1 MNTERSGD
9 NKPPTERI
17 SRGSINAG
25 HPTYYLN
32 RELGSLAFQQRVFQ
46 EALDPA
52 NPLLE
57 RIKFLAI
64 VDNNLDEFFMVRVG
78 GLSMQRTA
86 SVKAVS
92 IDGKTPAEQLA
103 LIRKEAGGLMGRMRT
118 HLNETLIPEL
128 DRAGIHIYD
137 YAQLSEH
144 QRENADAFFKEVV
157 YPVLTPLA
165 FDPGHPF
172 PHISNLSLNLA
183 VMIRGKSKQ
192 EHFARIKVPDTLPR
206 LVPIKRSSGGT
217 RKDGTVPHNHYFVW
231 LEQLIAA
238 NLKLLFPGMRII
250 ETQPFRV
257 IRNADILIQRLEAED
272 LLGSMEENVRRRRFG
287 DVVQLAVRPDMPE
300 PMLNLLM
307 KNFRMEATAVYR
319 IAPPFGLSSLM
330 ELTRIER
337 FDLQDEPFRPR
348 TPAVLRL
355 DGAGENIF
363 AAIRRQDILL
373 HHPYD
378 SFDPVINFLNVAARD
393 PNVLAIKQTLYRVG
407 RNSPVVRALLEAR
420 RDFGKQVA
428 ALVELRA
435 RFDEESNIEW
445 AKQLEREG
453 VHVTYGLLESK
464 IHAKLTLV
472 VRKEGDEIR
481 RYVHLGTGNYNN
493 ITARVYEDLGLFT
506 ADEDFGADASDLFN
520 YLTGYSLQRNY
531 RKLLVAPINLREELT
546 RRIEREIEHHKKH
559 KNGRLIFKFNAL
571 VDKPMI
577 RTLYRASQ
585 AGVQID
591 LIVRS
596 MCALR
601 PGIPGLS
608 ENIRVRSVLGRF
620 LEHSRVFYFHNNG
633 SEEILLGSA
642 DLMTRNLTD
651 RVETLFPLQERSA
664 IKYVKEEMLSRYLA
678 ENAYAY
684 SMKPDGSYHRAEGK
698 GKERPMD
705 VQKSFLLHRAQALE
719 PQPIVKK
726 KN

>member
-1 MNTERSGD
+1 MSKGV
-9 NKPPTERI
+9 
-17 SRGSINAG
+17 NAG

-32 RELGSLAFQQRVFQ
+32 RELGSLAFQRRVFE
-46 EALDPA
+46 EALDTS

-78 GLSMQRTA
+78 GLSLQRNA
-86 SVKAVS
+86 AVKAVS

-103 LIRKEAGGLMGRMRT
+103 LIRKEASALMASMRSYF
-118 HLNETLIPEL
+118 NEKLKPEL
-128 DRAGIHIYD
+128 DKEGIHIYN
-137 YAQLSEH
+137 YAELSES

-157 YPVLTPLA
+157 FPVLTPLA

-183 VMIRGKSKQ
+183 VLIRGKDKQ
-192 EHFARIKVPDTLPR
+192 QRFARIKVPATLPR

-231 LEQLIAA
+231 LEQVIAA
-238 NLKLLFPGMRII
+238 NIKSLFPGMRVL
-250 ETQPFRV
+250 ETHSFRV
-257 IRNADILIQRLEAED
+257 IRNADTAIQKLEAED
-272 LLGSMEENVRRRRFG
+272 LLGSMEESVRRRRFG
-287 DVVQLAVRPDMPE
+287 DVVQLAVHADMPDS
-300 PMLNLLM
+300 MLNLLI
-307 KNFRMEATAVYR
+307 KNFRMESNAVYR
-319 IAPPFGLSSLM
+319 MATPLGLSDIM

-337 FDLQDEPFRPR
+337 FDLKDEPFLPR
-348 TPAVLRL
+348 MSPALRL
-355 DGAGENIF
+355 EGNEENIF

-378 SFDPVINFLNVAARD
+378 SFDPVINFLRVAARD
-393 PNVLAIKQTLYRVG
+393 PDVLAIKQTLYRVG
-407 RNSPVVRALLEAR
+407 GNSPVVRALLEAR

-445 AKQLEREG
+445 AKRLEREG

-472 VRKEGDEIR
+472 VRKEGDRIR

-493 ITARVYEDLGLFT
+493 VTARVYEDFGLFT

-520 YLTGYSLQRNY
+520 YLTGYSLQQNY
-531 RKLLVAPINLREELT
+531 RKLLVAPINLREAFTE
-546 RRIEREIEHHKKH
+546 RIEREIEHHKAH
-559 KNGRLIFKFNAL
+559 KNGRLIFKLNAL

-577 RTLYRASQ
+577 RTLYKASQ

-596 MCALR
+596 MCSLR
-601 PGIPGLS
+601 PGIKGLS
-608 ENIRVRSVLGRF
+608 ENIRVRSILGRF
-620 LEHSRVFYFHNNG
+620 LEHSRIYYFHNNG
-633 SEEILLGSA
+633 QEEILMGSA
-642 DLMTRNLTD
+642 DLMTRNLSD
-651 RVETLFPLQERSA
+651 RVEILFPLMNKA
-664 IKYVKEEMLSRYLA
+664 LVKHVKEDVLTKYLA
-678 ENAYAY
+678 ENAHAHT
-684 SMKPDGSYHRAEGK
+684 MLPDGDYELPKTKK
-698 GKERPMD
+698 GKDNVLD
-705 VQKSFLLHRAQALE
+705 VQSLFLLDGNAPVIQAE
-719 PQPIVKK
+719 KK
-726 KN
+726 EKAK

>member
-1 MNTERSGD
+1 MSKGLV
-9 NKPPTERI
+9 
-17 SRGSINAG
+17 NAG

-32 RELGSLAFQQRVFQ
+32 RELGSLAFQQRVFE
-46 EALDPA
+46 EALDPT

-57 RIKFLAI
+57 RVKFLAI

-78 GLSMQRTA
+78 GLNMQRTA

-103 LIRKEAGGLMGRMRT
+103 LIRKDAGALMTRMRA
-118 HLNETLIPEL
+118 HLHEKLIPEL
-128 DRAGIHIYD
+128 DREGIHIYN
-137 YAQLSEH
+137 YADLSEH
-144 QRENADAFFKEVV
+144 QRENVDAYFKEVV
-157 YPVLTPLA
+157 FPVLTPLA

-183 VMIRGKSKQ
+183 VMIRGKDKQ
-192 EHFARIKVPDTLPR
+192 ERFARIKVPDTLPR

-231 LEQLIAA
+231 LEQVIAA
-238 NLKLLFPGMRII
+238 NLKLLFPGMRILQ
-250 ETQPFRV
+250 TQPFRV
-257 IRNADILIQRLEAED
+257 IRNADTAIQKLEADD
-272 LLGSMEENVRRRRFG
+272 LLGSMEESVRRRRFG
-287 DVVQLAVRPDMPE
+287 DVVQLAVQPDMPE
-300 PMLNLLM
+300 TMLNLLI
-307 KNFRMEATAVYR
+307 KNFRMETNAVYR
-319 IAPPFGLSSLM
+319 VATPFGLSSLM

-337 FDLQDEPFRPR
+337 FDLQDEPFLPR
-348 TPAVLRL
+348 ISPAFRL
-355 DGAGENIF
+355 EGSEENIF

-378 SFDPVINFLNVAARD
+378 SFDPVINFLRVAARD
-393 PNVLAIKQTLYRVG
+393 PDVLAIKQTLYRVG

-472 VRKEGDEIR
+472 VRKEGDRIR

-493 ITARVYEDLGLFT
+493 ITARVYEDFGLFT
-506 ADEDFGADASDLFN
+506 CDDDFGADASDLFN
-520 YLTGYSLQRNY
+520 YLTGYSLQQNY
-531 RKLLVAPINLREELT
+531 RKLLVAPISLREAFT
-546 RRIEREIEHHKKH
+546 QRVEREIEHHRQH
-559 KNGRLIFKFNAL
+559 KNGRLIFKLNAL

-577 RTLYRASQ
+577 RTLYKASQ

-601 PGIPGLS
+601 PGIKGLS
-608 ENIRVRSVLGRF
+608 ENIRVRSILGRF
-620 LEHSRVFYFHNNG
+620 LEHSRIYYFHNNG
-633 SEEILLGSA
+633 QEEILMGSA
-642 DLMTRNLTD
+642 DLMTRNLSD
-651 RVETLFPLQERSA
+651 RVEVLFPLMDKSLV
-664 IKYVKEEMLSRYLA
+664 KYVKESVLPIYLA
-678 ENAYAY
+678 ENAHAHT
-684 SMKPDGSYHRAEGK
+684 MLPDGSYDRPKTKK
-698 GKERPMD
+698 GKDSMLD
-705 VQKSFLLHRAQALE
+705 VQGLFLLDSMT
-719 PQPIVKK
+719 PIVSTAKK
-726 KN
+726 EKPSPKTA

>member
-1 MNTERSGD
+1 MSKGLV
-9 NKPPTERI
+9 
-17 SRGSINAG
+17 NAG

-32 RELGSLAFQQRVFQ
+32 RELGSLAFQQRVFE
-46 EALDPA
+46 EALDPT

-57 RIKFLAI
+57 RVKFLAI

-103 LIRKEAGGLMGRMRT
+103 LIRKDAAALMTRMRA
-118 HLNETLIPEL
+118 HLHEKLIPEL
-128 DRAGIHIYD
+128 DREGIHIYN
-137 YAQLSEH
+137 YADLSEH
-144 QRENADAFFKEVV
+144 QRENVDAYFKEVV
-157 YPVLTPLA
+157 FPVLTPLA

-183 VMIRGKSKQ
+183 VMIRGKDKQ
-192 EHFARIKVPDTLPR
+192 ERFARIKVPDTLPR

-231 LEQLIAA
+231 LEQVIAA
-238 NLKLLFPGMRII
+238 NLKLLFPGMRILQ
-250 ETQPFRV
+250 TQPFRV
-257 IRNADILIQRLEAED
+257 IRNADTAIQKLEAED
-272 LLGSMEENVRRRRFG
+272 LLGSMEESVRRRRFG
-287 DVVQLAVRPDMPE
+287 DVVQLAVQPDMPE
-300 PMLNLLM
+300 TMLNLLI
-307 KNFRMEATAVYR
+307 KNFRMETNAVYR
-319 IAPPFGLSSLM
+319 VATPFGLSSLM

-337 FDLQDEPFRPR
+337 FDLQDEPFLPR
-348 TPAVLRL
+348 ISPAFRL
-355 DGAGENIF
+355 EGSEENIF

-378 SFDPVINFLNVAARD
+378 SFDPVINFLRVAARD
-393 PNVLAIKQTLYRVG
+393 PDVLAIKQTLYRVG

-472 VRKEGDEIR
+472 VRKEGDRIR

-493 ITARVYEDLGLFT
+493 ITARVYEDFGLFT
-506 ADEDFGADASDLFN
+506 CDDDFGADASDLFN
-520 YLTGYSLQRNY
+520 YLTGYSLQQNY
-531 RKLLVAPINLREELT
+531 RKLLVAPISLREAFT
-546 RRIEREIEHHKKH
+546 QRVEREIEHHRQH
-559 KNGRLIFKFNAL
+559 KNGRLIFKLNAL

-577 RTLYRASQ
+577 RTLYKASQ

-601 PGIPGLS
+601 PGIKGLS
-608 ENIRVRSVLGRF
+608 ENIRVRSILGRF
-620 LEHSRVFYFHNNG
+620 LEHSRIYYFHNNG
-633 SEEILLGSA
+633 QEEILMGSA
-642 DLMTRNLTD
+642 DLMTRNLSD
-651 RVETLFPLQERSA
+651 RVEVLFPLMDKSLV
-664 IKYVKEEMLSRYLA
+664 KYVKESVLPIYLA
-678 ENAYAY
+678 ENAHAHT
-684 SMKPDGSYHRAEGK
+684 MLPDGSYDRPKTKK
-698 GKERPMD
+698 GKDSMLD
-705 VQKSFLLHRAQALE
+705 VQGLFLLDSMT
-719 PQPIVKK
+719 PIVTTTKK
-726 KN
+726 EKPSPKTA